1 MKNLR
6 LQLRNLV
13 MYYDVSLVRHQH
25 LSYVTPYTHLVNLVT
40 LLKRHCL
47 VAKEDHP
54 FCERL

>member
-40 LLKRHCL
+40 L
-47 VAKEDHP
+47 
-54 FCERL
+54 